1 MARTSHLP
9 APQRGN
15 RAGRRGGEAWAH
27 ATWGAGKG
35 SDRLGYARPMVPF
48 AAGAGEAERDARC
61 RRGAMEER
69 EGVEEI
75 EGRDRGRRGG
85 EERRREGS
93 GGEKMGEEGLWRK
106 SRFEEAQG

>member
-75 EGRDRGRRGG
+75 EGRDRGRR
-85 EERRREGS
+85 RRR
-93 GGEKMGEEGLWRK
+93 GEKEGGLWGREDG
-106 SRFEEAQG
+106 RGRVVAEVEI